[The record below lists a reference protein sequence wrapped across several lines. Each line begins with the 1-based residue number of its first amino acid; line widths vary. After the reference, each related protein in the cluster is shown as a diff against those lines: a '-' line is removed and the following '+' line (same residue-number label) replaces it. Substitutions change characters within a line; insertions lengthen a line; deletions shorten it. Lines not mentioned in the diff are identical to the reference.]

1 MPLFLLIR
9 HGENEYVKK
18 GRIAGRQPGVHLND
32 KGRAQAQALAEKLAD
47 APVKAIYSSPLERA
61 LETAQPIAARL
72 GLEVVQREGLTE
84 LDMGDWTEQKVK
96 GLARLKAWKTVQQTP
111 SRMTIP
117 GGESFVQA
125 QFRITQE
132 LDWLAAQH
140 AEKEILVCV
149 SHSDPIK
156 LAVAYFLG
164 LSLDLFQRMQVA
176 PASITALTIGEA
188 GSRLLTLNYDLSF
201 SLSKS

>member
-9 HGENEYVKK
+9 HGENEYVRE
-18 GRIAGRQPGVHLND
+18 GRIAGRLPGVHLNE
-32 KGRAQAQALAEKLAD
+32 KGQAQARALADKLAD

-61 LETAQPIAARL
+61 LETAEPIARRL
-72 GLEVVQREGLTE
+72 ALEIIQREGLTE
-84 LDMGDWTEQKVK
+84 IDMGEWTEQKVK
-96 GLARLKAWKTVQQTP
+96 GLARLKVWKTVQQTP

-117 GGESFVQA
+117 GGESFFQA

-132 LDWLAAQH
+132 LDWLASRH
-140 AEKEILVCV
+140 DEKEIVVCV

-156 LAVAYFLG
+156 LAVAYYLG
-164 LSLDLFQRMQVA
+164 LSLDLFQRLQIA

-188 GSRLLTLNYDLSF
+188 GSRLMTLNYDVSF
-201 SLSKS
+201 HLSKS